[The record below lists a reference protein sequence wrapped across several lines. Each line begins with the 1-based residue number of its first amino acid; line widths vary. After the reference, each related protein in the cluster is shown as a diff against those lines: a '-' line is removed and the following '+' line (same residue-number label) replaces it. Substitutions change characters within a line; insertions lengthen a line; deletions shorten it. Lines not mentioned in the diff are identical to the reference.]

1 MIDLDAE
8 PDYLFGHLASME
20 IDKEFNIEFVGLN
33 G

>member
-1 MIDLDAE
+1 MLCLSIM
-8 PDYLFGHLASME
+8 DYLFGHLASME